1 MVFRYASRIS
11 SFDHSRAI
19 FEEMTSS
26 FILRVRVRSAPTST
40 FLTYCWV
47 IVEPPPALSLPMT
60 LSRAA
65 RTNPEIEKPGLL

>member
-1 MVFRYASRIS
+1 M
-11 SFDHSRAI
+11 DHSRAI

-26 FILRVRVRSAPTST
+26 FILRVTDRSEPTSV

-47 IVEPPPALSLPMT
+47 MVDPPPALSRPST

-65 RTNPEIEKPGLL
+65 RAKPETEKPGLV